1 MTEQQPEADGPLD
14 AVIVMTDGEM
24 AEWSNHRSGMAI
36 QFGVSADLSG
46 AEGVFMT
53 RQKIPPGMYSTPH
66 WHVNCETAMY
76 ILQGPIVMSYGEKLE
91 HVHEVET
98 GDFLYVPPRAI
109 HQISNPRDDRD
120 AEVVLCRNATEEIV
134 AEVDIPGAPGCSPV
148 E

>member
-1 MTEQQPEADGPLD
+1 MSEQHSESDGALD
-14 AVIVMTDGEM
+14 GVIVMTNGQA

-36 QFGVSADLSG
+36 QIGVSGDLSG
-46 AEGVFMT
+46 SEEVFMT

-76 ILQGPIVMSYGEKLE
+76 ILQGPIVMSYGERLE

-109 HQISNPRDDRD
+109 HQISNPREDRD
-120 AEVVLCRNATEEIV
+120 AEVVLCRNAAEEIV
-134 AEVDIPGAPGCSPV
+134 AEVDIPGAPGCSPA